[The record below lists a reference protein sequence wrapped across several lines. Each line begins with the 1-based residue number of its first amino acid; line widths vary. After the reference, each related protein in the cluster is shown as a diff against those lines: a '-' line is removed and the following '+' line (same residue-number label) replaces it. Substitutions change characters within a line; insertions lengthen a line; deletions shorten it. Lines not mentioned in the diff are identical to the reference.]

1 MFKFIKDKIT
11 KVYNNFTAKIDSI
24 FSNNNINDK
33 FFEELKIL
41 LISADTGIKTTE
53 KIIENLKNKIKN
65 KNISEMAQVKE
76 ELSVILQDILN
87 SDLNNNINYTPKILL
102 LVGINGTGKT
112 TFAAKLANKLKQDG
126 KKVLLVA
133 ADTFR
138 AAAVEQLQEWGK
150 KIDVTVFAPSK
161 AGDASGVVYDAII
174 KFKTENYDHIIID
187 TAGRLQTKVNLMHE
201 LEKVKRVIAKA
212 LGEIHVNLS
221 SWLIIDAMLG
231 QNSFEQAKIFKEVIN
246 LDGAVLT
253 KLDGT
258 GKGGM
263 VFAIKSQLNLPI
275 LYVSFGEKLQDFNVF
290 DSKEYA
296 FGLLNQE

>member
-290 DSKEYA
+290 DSKEYV